1 MNRIFTLYLMLL
13 AFVAGANAAD
23 NELQIAGTIVTSN
36 NASDVLGDGVFAY
49 DATSNTLTI
58 SGSYTMSSSQNRV
71 VDSHISGLTVKI
83 AADVVLTNNEGA
95 VFCFN
100 QSGSITG
107 SGKLTVKSP
116 QECGFYVVNGASLTI
131 YDADDIDI
139 QARWGIAGPNP
150 LKGEKLTINNSNVT
164 ITANDNSEAAICDL
178 NGGLDLFYCEIT
190 APEGAYFDTKDLKDQ
205 DGSIAKNVT
214 ISRIVVDTTID
225 GINYELT
232 PATHEA
238 KVMWGEYAGDIN
250 IPASVTYNSETY
262 TVTSINGWAFC
273 SSSQM
278 TSITLPEGLTTL
290 GDGAFNSCASLT
302 TVTLPSTL
310 TNAGQSQF
318 GSCSALETVYCYA
331 ETPPMGS
338 LLVNTVKTATLY
350 VPAGCLNAYQTAIG
364 WSDFS
369 NIEEIGSTPGVTELI
384 VNGNV
389 EGDDISAFSYHNT
402 TSGIQTLP
410 SSLIEDENGNHFIVI
425 QSDERV
431 NGNWDTQFFVIL
443 SRPVV
448 AGETLYFSMRAK
460 ASQDAYISTCAETA
474 PGNYKSGGF
483 VGNYNLTTE
492 WQRFTQEVN
501 VTSSQAGAQC
511 ITFFLNETA
520 ESTIYYF
527 DNLSL
532 STDPNGGY
540 PDPIDPIEY
549 GETLVINGDFEGTDM
564 SAFSSVQM
572 GGSNY
577 NLTNYTSENVADWE
591 GDGHFLQT
599 WFNPV
604 DTDSSTG
611 EPIPWQNQLR
621 VKLNGSLSRG
631 DRFRF
636 SMRAKTLN
644 AGDQVTIS
652 GHGVYRTPGADS
664 ELDNYWGLLGDFNVN
679 SNWQTFEIEGVVP
692 ESSHS
697 YDINELKFFIPVT
710 GSGMLILF
718 DDICLQKESVS
729 DTDNTLYLEPVQG
742 VAGGQVTLS
751 VKMKNTVPIAGFEF
765 TLELPSGVTV
775 ATDAGGFP
783 KAELSTERTTKQKT
797 NYFEAQVKDDGSL
810 KVLCGTTASS
820 GGQVYTFDG
829 EDGEVARI
837 TLDLS
842 QGLDLG
848 DYILKLKDMILS
860 GPSSDEY
867 ITSKT
872 TSTLTVIDAIPGDV
886 NGDMKVNVG
895 DFIATG
901 SYILGRTISP
911 FIFKAGDISGD
922 GRITVGDFIAIGR
935 IILSNS
941 TE

>member
-1 MNRIFTLYLMLL
+1 MKRIFTLYLMLL

-58 SGSYTMSSSQNRV
+58 NGSYTMSSSQNRV

-139 QARWGIAGPNP
+139 QARWGIAGPNA

-190 APEGAYFDTKDLKDQ
+190 APEGAYFDTKDLKEQ
-205 DGSIAKNVT
+205 DGNIAKNVT
-214 ISRIVVDTTID
+214 ISRIVVNTTID

-238 KVMWGEYAGDIN
+238 KVMWGVYSGDIT

-310 TNAGQSQF
+310 TNAGQLQF

-338 LLVNTVKTATLY
+338 LSVNTVITSTLY

-364 WSDFS
+364 WNEFS
-369 NIEEIGSTPGVTELI
+369 NIVEIGGTTEPFDGGLI
-384 VNGNV
+384 VNGDF
-389 EGDDISAFSYHNT
+389 EGDDFDAFSCSKDCWIDV
-402 TSGIQTLP
+402 SG
-410 SSLIEDENGNHFIVI
+410 DNHYYVI
-425 QSDERV
+425 SSDETE
-431 NGNWDTQFFVIL
+431 NEFASQFFVML
-443 SRPVV
+443 SRPLV
-448 AGETLYFSMRAK
+448 AGEVVTFSMRAK
-460 ASQDAYISTCAETA
+460 ASREETILLLA
-474 PGNYKSGGF
+474 NNSDGLFLGVMDNF
-483 VGNYNLTTE
+483 ALTE
-492 WQRFTQEVN
+492 DWQTFTREY
-501 VTSSQAGAQC
+501 TIPDDWDGTQC
-511 ITFFLNETA
+511 IKFVVNRDLLTGDYFFDDLSMKVNGA
-520 ESTIYYF
+520 DDPTIIY
-527 DNLSL
+527 DDENM
-532 STDPNGGY
+532 
-540 PDPIDPIEY
+540 
-549 GETLVINGDFEGTDM
+549 VINGDFEGTDM

-572 GGSNY
+572 GGSNN

-591 GDGHFLQT
+591 GDGHLLLT

-636 SMRAKTLN
+636 SMRVKTLN

-652 GHGVYRTPGADS
+652 GHGTYRASGSDS

-692 ESSHS
+692 DNSHS

-729 DTDNTLYLEPVQG
+729 DPDNTLYLEPVQG

-751 VKMKNTVPIAGFEF
+751 VKMKNAVSIAGFEF

-911 FIFKAGDISGD
+911 FIFKSGDISGD
-922 GRITVGDFIAIGR
+922 GHITVGDFIAIGR
-935 IILSNS
+935 IILNNS